1 MRRRDVVGMSVAA
14 AAALIWSAASAQETQ
29 QNYPSRPIR
38 LIVPSSAGGVHDV
51 IARIWADRV
60 KSSLGSIVVENRSG
74 GGASIAINAVA
85 QSQPDGYTFLL
96 GSTSNLVLREGLG
109 NRVYD
114 AARDLV
120 PASIFATTSTSITV
134 NPSVP
139 AKTVQELIEYIK
151 ANPGKLSY
159 GSGGTGAITHIT
171 VEMFK
176 QMAGGL
182 DIVHIPYKGMAPAMN
197 DLLSGQIAVGFVN
210 ITAQV
215 VALHRS
221 GKIRILA
228 VNAPARL
235 EAVPDIPTAAEA
247 GLPNFVSQT
256 FFGVFAAAGTPKAAL
271 DKVNEV
277 TQARWSDSEFQ
288 QRLIEF
294 GLRADAR
301 PGTRAGRTLP
311 QRRNR
316 PLGPARASE
325 RDPDAAI
332 ICGPVCCPSVSATM
346 QSEPASALMGR
357 SVPRLEDA
365 KLLRG
370 AGRFVDDIDLPHL
383 LHAAFVRSPV
393 AHGLLQR
400 VDADRARALPG
411 VRAVLTYADLR
422 PHAHLRPHSARAA
435 GPGAAVSRRSMRP
448 RAAGGVLRRRA
459 DCAGRGRKQ
468 TPGRGRRGSGRARLT
483 PPARSSR
490 SARRTRAGRAQGA
503 ARLFRQSGRPLGGGI
518 RRRRARIRR
527 RCPSRCPS
535 TFAST
540 RAAAIRSR
548 RAASSRATMRPTSCS
563 RSGTARRCRT
573 RPSGSWSK
581 RWGCRNSRSG

>member
-14 AAALIWSAASAQETQ
+14 AVALMRGAASAQETS
-29 QNYPSRPIR
+29 QNYPTRPVR

-60 KSSLGSIVVENRSG
+60 KSSLGSVVVENRSG

-139 AKTVQELIEYIK
+139 ARTVQELIEHIK
-151 ANPGKLSY
+151 AHPGKLSY

-197 DLLSGQIAVGFVN
+197 DLLSGEIAVGFVN

-215 VALHRS
+215 VALHRG

-235 EAVPDIPTAAEA
+235 EAVPDIPTTAEA

-256 FFGVFAAAGTPKAAL
+256 FFGLFAAAGTPKAVL
-271 DKVNEV
+271 ERVNQV
-277 TQARWSDSEFQ
+277 TQSRWSDIEFQ
-288 QRLIEF
+288 KRLIESGF
-294 GLRADAR
+294 EPMLG
-301 PGTRAGRTLP
+301 
-311 QRRNR
+311 
-316 PLGPARASE
+316 LGPDQAALYLSE
-325 RDPDAAI
+325 
-332 ICGPVCCPSVSATM
+332 
-346 QSEPASALMGR
+346 E
-357 SVPRLEDA
+357 
-365 KLLRG
+365 
-370 AGRFVDDIDLPHL
+370 
-383 LHAAFVRSPV
+383 
-393 AHGLLQR
+393 
-400 VDADRARALPG
+400 
-411 VRAVLTYADLR
+411 
-422 PHAHLRPHSARAA
+422 
-435 GPGAAVSRRSMRP
+435 
-448 RAAGGVLRRRA
+448 
-459 DCAGRGRKQ
+459 
-468 TPGRGRRGSGRARLT
+468 
-483 PPARSSR
+483 
-490 SARRTRAGRAQGA
+490 
-503 ARLFRQSGRPLGGGI
+503 
-518 RRRRARIRR
+518 
-527 RCPSRCPS
+527 
-535 TFAST
+535 
-540 RAAAIRSR
+540 
-548 RAASSRATMRPTSCS
+548 
-563 RSGTARRCRT
+563 TARWAPLIQAIGIQT
-573 RPSGSWSK
+573 QP
-581 RWGCRNSRSG
+581 

>member
-14 AAALIWSAASAQETQ
+14 ATALILGAASAQETQ
-29 QNYPSRPIR
+29 QNYPNRPIR

-60 KSSLGSIVVENRSG
+60 KSSLASIVVENRSG

-96 GSTSNLVLREGLG
+96 GSTSNLVLREGLD

-139 AKTVQELIEYIK
+139 AKTVQELIAHIK

-159 GSGGTGAITHIT
+159 GSGGTGAVTHIT

-197 DLLSGQIAVGFVN
+197 DLLSGEIAVGFVN

-235 EAVPDIPTAAEA
+235 GAAPDIPTAAEA

-271 DKVNEV
+271 DKVNQV
-277 TQARWSDSEFQ
+277 TQTRWSDIEFQ
-288 QRLIEF
+288 KRLTDSGFEPML
-294 GLRADAR
+294 G
-301 PGTRAGRTLP
+301 
-311 QRRNR
+311 
-316 PLGPARASE
+316 LGPE
-325 RDPDAAI
+325 
-332 ICGPVCCPSVSATM
+332 
-346 QSEPASALMGR
+346 
-357 SVPRLEDA
+357 
-365 KLLRG
+365 K
-370 AGRFVDDIDLPHL
+370 
-383 LHAAFVRSPV
+383 
-393 AHGLLQR
+393 
-400 VDADRARALPG
+400 
-411 VRAVLTYADLR
+411 
-422 PHAHLRPHSARAA
+422 
-435 GPGAAVSRRSMRP
+435 
-448 RAAGGVLRRRA
+448 
-459 DCAGRGRKQ
+459 
-468 TPGRGRRGSGRARLT
+468 
-483 PPARSSR
+483 
-490 SARRTRAGRAQGA
+490 A
-503 ARLFRQSGRPLGGGI
+503 ARYLDEE
-518 RRRRARIRR
+518 
-527 RCPSRCPS
+527 
-535 TFAST
+535 
-540 RAAAIRSR
+540 
-548 RAASSRATMRPTSCS
+548 
-563 RSGTARRCRT
+563 TARWAPLVQAIGIHT
-573 RPSGSWSK
+573 QQ
-581 RWGCRNSRSG
+581 

>member
-1 MRRRDVVGMSVAA
+1 MRRRHVVGMSVAA
-14 AAALIWSAASAQETQ
+14 AAALIWGAVSAQETQ

-139 AKTVQELIEYIK
+139 AKTVQELIQYIK

-247 GLPNFVSQT
+247 GLPHFVSQT

-271 DKVNEV
+271 DKVDQV

-288 QRLIEF
+288 QRLIESGF
-294 GLRADAR
+294 EPMLG
-301 PGTRAGRTLP
+301 
-311 QRRNR
+311 
-316 PLGPARASE
+316 LGPEQAARYLNEEIARWAPLVRASG
-325 RDPDAAI
+325 I
-332 ICGPVCCPSVSATM
+332 
-346 QSEPASALMGR
+346 
-357 SVPRLEDA
+357 
-365 KLLRG
+365 
-370 AGRFVDDIDLPHL
+370 
-383 LHAAFVRSPV
+383 
-393 AHGLLQR
+393 
-400 VDADRARALPG
+400 
-411 VRAVLTYADLR
+411 
-422 PHAHLRPHSARAA
+422 
-435 GPGAAVSRRSMRP
+435 
-448 RAAGGVLRRRA
+448 
-459 DCAGRGRKQ
+459 Q
-468 TPGRGRRGSGRARLT
+468 T
-483 PPARSSR
+483 
-490 SARRTRAGRAQGA
+490 Q
-503 ARLFRQSGRPLGGGI
+503 Q
-518 RRRRARIRR
+518 
-527 RCPSRCPS
+527 
-535 TFAST
+535 
-540 RAAAIRSR
+540 
-548 RAASSRATMRPTSCS
+548 
-563 RSGTARRCRT
+563 
-573 RPSGSWSK
+573 
-581 RWGCRNSRSG
+581 